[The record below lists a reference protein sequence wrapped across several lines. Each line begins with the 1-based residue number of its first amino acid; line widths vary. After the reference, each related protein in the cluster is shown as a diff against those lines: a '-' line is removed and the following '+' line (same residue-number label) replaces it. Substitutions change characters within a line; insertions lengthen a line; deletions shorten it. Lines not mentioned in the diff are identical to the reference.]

1 MVTERIKLVVI
12 DEHTLGYLIPNSNYA
27 GVLHASVLRGS
38 PVSGSP
44 LSAMNPIPVAFKKV
58 RLASEKDFN
67 DFRVSFEGYKKNKNE
82 YEFAE
87 N

>member
-27 GVLHASVLRGS
+27 GVLRASILKGAPS
-38 PVSGSP
+38 TCSP
-44 LSAMNPIPVAFKKV
+44 LSAMNPILVIFAKV
-58 RLASEKDFN
+58 RLASEKDFD
-67 DFRVSFEGYKKNKNE
+67 DFRVSFDGYKKNKNE
-82 YEFAE
+82 YEFAD